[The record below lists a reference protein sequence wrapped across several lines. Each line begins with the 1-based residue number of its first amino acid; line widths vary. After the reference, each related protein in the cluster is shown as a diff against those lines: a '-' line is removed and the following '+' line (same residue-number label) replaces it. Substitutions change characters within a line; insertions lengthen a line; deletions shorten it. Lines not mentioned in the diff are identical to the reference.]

1 MEDMKLSRQSQPPC
15 LAHPL
20 AAYSRPGVEVSGNV
34 VDAVESHRT
43 EPTMHLHASPLDVT
57 LRAEDHQDRRETD
70 RNTLSPHLGWEKTKI
85 QNH

>member
-1 MEDMKLSRQSQPPC
+1 M
-15 LAHPL
+15 
-20 AAYSRPGVEVSGNV
+20 SGNI

-70 RNTLSPHLGWEKTKI
+70 SIWSRISSVSRKGFARIYAFLTGSQDRETASAHTHTHTHTHNCI
-85 QNH
+85 